1 MLTEGHGRPV
11 THFEFDQTSPPVV
24 FEDLVIV
31 GSRVPDGVQRRFDPP
46 GTVQAFDVCTGER
59 RWVFFTIPA
68 VGRPLRRGHLGGRV
82 PALHRTNGREIDAV
96 AQVSKHGFTFVFDRV
111 TGEPRTALSPWRV
124 T

>member
-59 RWVFFTIPA
+59 RRVFFTIPQSGDHFGA
-68 VGRPLRRGHLGGRV
+68 DTWEDESRRYTGRTGARSTRWRRSRSMAS
-82 PALHRTNGREIDAV
+82 P
-96 AQVSKHGFTFVFDRV
+96 SCS
-111 TGEPRTALSPWRV
+111 TG
-124 T
+124 